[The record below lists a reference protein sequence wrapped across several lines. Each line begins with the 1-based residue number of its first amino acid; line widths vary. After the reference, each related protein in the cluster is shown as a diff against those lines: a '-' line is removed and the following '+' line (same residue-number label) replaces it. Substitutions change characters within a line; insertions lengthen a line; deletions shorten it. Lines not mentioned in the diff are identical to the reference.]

1 MSNAAFVEREK
12 INPTTAME
20 VRWGALQKC
29 PALGIVLIQSQ
40 SGGKNT
46 KRETER
52 ERDIMRFHL

>member
-46 KRETER
+46 KRNGETET
-52 ERDIMRFHL
+52 